1 LVARCLSKRPDE
13 RPADG
18 GELAAQLGQLG
29 GLDTVVDRASPPR
42 PSLTR
47 AERKLLSVVL
57 IGGGE
62 GAFETIVAS
71 GAGAGMIVSGP
82 DSEISS
88 APTTSS
94 EGGGDTQVLAAL
106 REGAAAHGGSLERL
120 VDGSHVV
127 TITGGGTAGD
137 QAAQAARCA
146 LALKVI
152 APAAPIALATGRA
165 VLAGRWPVGEV
176 IDRAARLIGAPDPGA
191 VVASAAGPGM
201 ISVRIDDV
209 TAGLLDVRFEIG

>member
-1 LVARCLSKRPDE
+1 TGEPPFTGDHMMAVLAKILLDEAPRLAEVRPELPGDLDRLVARCLSKRPDE

-71 GAGAGMIVSGP
+71 GAGA
-82 DSEISS
+82 
-88 APTTSS
+88 
-94 EGGGDTQVLAAL
+94 
-106 REGAAAHGGSLERL
+106 
-120 VDGSHVV
+120 
-127 TITGGGTAGD
+127 
-137 QAAQAARCA
+137 
-146 LALKVI
+146 
-152 APAAPIALATGRA
+152 
-165 VLAGRWPVGEV
+165 
-176 IDRAARLIGAPDPGA
+176 
-191 VVASAAGPGM
+191 
-201 ISVRIDDV
+201 
-209 TAGLLDVRFEIG
+209 